1 MSLHILQPGDNVAMQ
16 SLAAS
21 PMASARMRLWPAA
34 RAATEMGHLVTVGEH
49 VPAQADIL
57 LVGKIGAGDIGNRAP
72 RWLTQINTARAAGGR
87 VLLDY
92 TDHHLTANSVMT
104 PFYQSA
110 CSLADVICVPT
121 MGLAEEFGAQDETG
135 NSISV
140 VSDPLEY
147 DLVRPKPSQ
156 ISGQPRALWF
166 GHPSNASFLAQ
177 FIEQYS
183 KPLSGHHLEIVS
195 APQTVEILKGF
206 RFSSPPE
213 LSLFF
218 NSWSLQAVSA
228 AASRSDY
235 CVIPSDPKSPK
246 RFASNNRLV
255 TALALGLP
263 TIATALPS
271 YQEVGTYFAETGTN
285 STLELMA
292 KPLDF
297 GHQVAAFQDREAH
310 RFTLESVVSSWRK
323 ILADR

>member
-1 MSLHILQPGDNVAMQ
+1 MQ

-21 PMASARMRLWPAA
+21 PLASARMRLWPAA
-34 RAATEMGHLVTVGEH
+34 RAATDMGHSVTVGGQA
-49 VPAQADIL
+49 PAGADIL
-57 LVGKIGAGDIGNRAP
+57 LVGKIGAGDIGNRG
-72 RWLTQINTARAAGGR
+72 RHWLTQINTARAAGVR

-92 TDHHLTANSVMT
+92 TDHHLAANSVMT
-104 PFYQSA
+104 PFYRSA
-110 CSLADVICVPT
+110 CPLADVICVPNT
-121 MGLAEEFGAQDETG
+121 GLAEELGARGETDT
-135 NSISV
+135 SISM

-166 GHPSNASFLAQ
+166 GHPSNAGFLAQ

-183 KPLSGHHLEIVS
+183 IPLSGHQLEIIS
-195 APQTVEILKGF
+195 APQTVEMLKGF

-218 NSWSLQAVSA
+218 NSWSLEAVSE
-228 AASRSDY
+228 AASRADY

-263 TIATALPS
+263 AIATALPS
-271 YQEVGTYFAETGTN
+271 YREVGAYFAEIGTN
-285 STLELMA
+285 SASELMA
-292 KPLDF
+292 HPLGF
-297 GHQVAAFQDREAH
+297 SQQVATFQDREAH
-310 RFTLESVVSSWRK
+310 RFTLASVVSSWK
-323 ILADR
+323 EILADC